1 MEIENVVKVEDVSPV
16 EKKLSFEIPWSEV
29 KTELDRSYRTIGK
42 KANIKG
48 FRAGKVPRHILEKYF
63 KEESEQET
71 VMNLLNRYY
80 FEALKEKDLRPAGEP
95 SIDQKGIAPEEN
107 FVFTATV
114 EVEPDIEPVDYE
126 GLDVEKE
133 DWQMTDEELEKGLKQ
148 LQLMHSTLEA
158 VEEDRGVE
166 KDDFAVLRFE
176 GKVDGVAK
184 KELSAEHH
192 MVQVGSGSLIPGF
205 EDQLLGMKKNETRQV
220 KVTFPEDYANKDLA
234 AKEALFEVELK
245 DIRQRKLPELNE
257 EFVKNF
263 EKYQS
268 LDELRDD
275 LRKSIVERNTT
286 RVREDMRREIVNRL
300 IEKNDVPVPNVY
312 VEREKRFI
320 MTDAV
325 EKMTGGGVPRE
336 QAIGV
341 VSNLH
346 EEYGK
351 QALRMVKAT
360 LVLRKVAEKEG
371 IRVEDGDVEAKLRDL
386 SERYGRDY
394 ESVRASFEK
403 NENLMTRL
411 ADELHEQ
418 KTIDFLEGKANIRLV
433 KKEAGAGEEK
443 P

>member
-29 KTELDRSYRTIGK
+29 KTELDKSYRTIGK

-48 FRAGKVPRHILEKYF
+48 FRAGKIPRHILEKYF

-114 EVEPDIEPVDYE
+114 EVEPDIDPVDYE

-133 DWQMTDEELEKGLKQ
+133 DWQMTDKELESGLKQ

-234 AKEALFEVELK
+234 GKEALFEVELK

-263 EKYQS
+263 EKYQN

>member
-1 MEIENVVKVEDVSPV
+1 VEIENVVKVEDVSPV

-48 FRAGKVPRHILEKYF
+48 FRAGKIPRHILEKYF

>member
-1 MEIENVVKVEDVSPV
+1 VEIENVVKVEDVSPV

-48 FRAGKVPRHILEKYF
+48 FRAGKIPRHILEKYF

-114 EVEPDIEPVDYE
+114 EVEPDVDPVDYE

-133 DWQMTDEELEKGLKQ
+133 DWQMTDEELESGLKQ

-234 AKEALFEVELK
+234 GKEALFEVELK

-263 EKYQS
+263 EKYQN

>member
-1 MEIENVVKVEDVSPV
+1 
-16 EKKLSFEIPWSEV
+16 
-29 KTELDRSYRTIGK
+29 
-42 KANIKG
+42 
-48 FRAGKVPRHILEKYF
+48 
-63 KEESEQET
+63 
-71 VMNLLNRYY
+71 
-80 FEALKEKDLRPAGEP
+80 
-95 SIDQKGIAPEEN
+95 
-107 FVFTATV
+107 
-114 EVEPDIEPVDYE
+114 
-126 GLDVEKE
+126 VEKE

>member
-48 FRAGKVPRHILEKYF
+48 FRAGKIPRHILEKYF

-114 EVEPDIEPVDYE
+114 EVEPDIDPVDYE

-220 KVTFPEDYANKDLA
+220 KVTFPEDYGNKDLA
-234 AKEALFEVELK
+234 GKEALFEVELK

-263 EKYQS
+263 EKYRS

>member
-29 KTELDRSYRTIGK
+29 KTELDKSYRTIGK

-48 FRAGKVPRHILEKYF
+48 FRAGKIPRHILEKYF

-114 EVEPDIEPVDYE
+114 EVEPDIDPVDYE

-220 KVTFPEDYANKDLA
+220 KVTFPEDYGNKDLA

-257 EFVKNF
+257 EFIKNF

>member
-29 KTELDRSYRTIGK
+29 KTELDKSYRTIGK

-48 FRAGKVPRHILEKYF
+48 FRAGKIPRHILEKYF

-114 EVEPDIEPVDYE
+114 EVEPDIDPVDYE

-133 DWQMTDEELEKGLKQ
+133 DWQMTDEELESGLKQ

-205 EDQLLGMKKNETRQV
+205 EDQLLGMKNNETRQV

-234 AKEALFEVELK
+234 GKEALFEVELK

-263 EKYQS
+263 EKYQN

>member
-1 MEIENVVKVEDVSPV
+1 VEIENVVKVEDVSPV

-29 KTELDRSYRTIGK
+29 KEELDRSYRAIGR

-48 FRAGKVPRHILEKYF
+48 FRAGKIPRHILEKYY
-63 KEESEQET
+63 KEESEQEA
-71 VMNLLNRYY
+71 VMNLMNRYY
-80 FEALKEKDLRPAGEP
+80 FEALKEKNLRPAGEP
-95 SIDQKGIAPEEN
+95 SIDQKGIAPEQN

-114 EVEPDIEPVDYE
+114 EVEPDIDPVDYE
-126 GLDVEKE
+126 GLDVDRE
-133 DWQMTDEELEKGLKQ
+133 DWQITDEELEKGLKQ
-148 LQLMHSTLEA
+148 LQLMHSTLEG

-176 GKVDGVAK
+176 GKVDGVSK

-192 MVQVGSGSLIPGF
+192 MVQVGSGTLIPGF
-205 EDQLLGMKKNETRQV
+205 EDQLIGMKKGESRQV
-220 KVTFPEDYANKDLA
+220 KVTFPEDYGNKDLA
-234 AKEALFEVELK
+234 GKEALFEVELK
-245 DIRQRKLPELNE
+245 DIRLRKLPELNE

-263 EKYQS
+263 EKYQN
-268 LDELRDD
+268 LEELKDD
-275 LRKSIVERNTT
+275 LRKSIIERNDT
-286 RVREDMRREIVNRL
+286 RVREDMRRGIVNRL

-312 VEREKRFI
+312 VEREKRFL

-336 QAIGV
+336 QAVGV

-351 QALRMVKAT
+351 QAVRMVKAS
-360 LVLRKVAEKEG
+360 LLLRKIGEKEG
-371 IRVEDGDVEAKLRDL
+371 IRVEDGDVEAKIRDL
-386 SERYGRDY
+386 SGRYGRDY
-394 ESVRASFEK
+394 ETVRASFEK

-411 ADELHEQ
+411 ADELFEQ
-418 KTIDFLEGKANIRLV
+418 KTLDLLEGKANIRLV

-443 P
+443 R

>member
-1 MEIENVVKVEDVSPV
+1 VEIENVVKVEDVSPV

-29 KTELDRSYRTIGK
+29 KEELDRSYRAIGR

-48 FRAGKVPRHILEKYF
+48 FRAGKIPRHILEKYY
-63 KEESEQET
+63 KEESEQDA
-71 VMNLLNRYY
+71 VVNLMNRYY
-80 FEALKEKDLRPAGEP
+80 FEALKEKNLRPAGEP
-95 SIDQKGIAPEEN
+95 SIDQKGIAPEQN

-114 EVEPDIEPVDYE
+114 EVEPDIDPVDYE
-126 GLDVEKE
+126 GLDVDRE
-133 DWQMTDEELEKGLKQ
+133 DWQITDEELEKGLKQ
-148 LQLMHSTLEA
+148 LQLMHSTLEG

-176 GKVDGVAK
+176 GKVDGVSK

-192 MVQVGSGSLIPGF
+192 MVQVGSGTLIPGF
-205 EDQLLGMKKNETRQV
+205 EDQLIGMKKGESRQV
-220 KVTFPEDYANKDLA
+220 KVTFPEDYGNKDLA
-234 AKEALFEVELK
+234 GKEALFEVELK
-245 DIRQRKLPELNE
+245 DIRLRKLPELNE

-263 EKYQS
+263 EKYQN
-268 LDELRDD
+268 LEELKDD
-275 LRKSIVERNTT
+275 LRKSIIERNDT
-286 RVREDMRREIVNRL
+286 RVREDMRRGIVNRL

-312 VEREKRFI
+312 VEREKRFL

-336 QAIGV
+336 QAVGV

-351 QALRMVKAT
+351 QAVRMVKAS
-360 LVLRKVAEKEG
+360 LLLRKIGEKEG
-371 IRVEDGDVEAKLRDL
+371 IRVEDGDVEAKIRDL
-386 SERYGRDY
+386 SGRYGRDY
-394 ESVRASFEK
+394 ETVRASFEK

-411 ADELHEQ
+411 ADELFEQ
-418 KTIDFLEGKANIRLV
+418 KTLDLLEGKANIRLV

-443 P
+443 R

>member
-48 FRAGKVPRHILEKYF
+48 FRAGKIPRHILEKYF

-114 EVEPDIEPVDYE
+114 EVEPDIDPVDYE

-133 DWQMTDEELEKGLKQ
+133 DWQMTDEELESGLKQ

-234 AKEALFEVELK
+234 GKEALFEVELK

-263 EKYQS
+263 EKYQN

>member
-48 FRAGKVPRHILEKYF
+48 FRAGKIPRHILEKYF

>member
-48 FRAGKVPRHILEKYF
+48 FRAGKIPRHILEKYF

-114 EVEPDIEPVDYE
+114 EVEPDIDPVDYE

-133 DWQMTDEELEKGLKQ
+133 DWQMTDEELESGLKQ

-192 MVQVGSGSLIPGF
+192 MVQVGSGALIPGF

-220 KVTFPEDYANKDLA
+220 NVTFPEDYANKDLA

-263 EKYQS
+263 EKYQN

>member
-1 MEIENVVKVEDVSPV
+1 VEIENVVKVEDVSPV

-29 KTELDRSYRTIGK
+29 KTELDKSYRTIGK

-48 FRAGKVPRHILEKYF
+48 FRAGKIPRHILEKYF

-114 EVEPDIEPVDYE
+114 EVEPDIDPVDYE

-133 DWQMTDEELEKGLKQ
+133 DWQMTDEELESGLKQ

-205 EDQLLGMKKNETRQV
+205 EDQLLGMKNNETRQV

-234 AKEALFEVELK
+234 GKEALFEVELK

-263 EKYQS
+263 EKYQN

>member
-1 MEIENVVKVEDVSPV
+1 VEIENVVKVEDVSPV

-29 KTELDRSYRTIGK
+29 KEELDRSYRAIGR

-48 FRAGKVPRHILEKYF
+48 FRAGKIPRHILEKYY
-63 KEESEQET
+63 KEESEQEA
-71 VMNLLNRYY
+71 VMNLMNRYY
-80 FEALKEKDLRPAGEP
+80 FEALKEKNLRPAGEP
-95 SIDQKGIAPEEN
+95 SIDQKGIAPEQN

-114 EVEPDIEPVDYE
+114 EVEPDIDPVDYE
-126 GLDVEKE
+126 ELDVDRE
-133 DWQMTDEELEKGLKQ
+133 DWQITDEELEKGLKQ
-148 LQLMHSTLEA
+148 LQLMHSTLEG

-176 GKVDGVAK
+176 GKVDGVSK

-192 MVQVGSGSLIPGF
+192 MVQVGSGTLIPGF
-205 EDQLLGMKKNETRQV
+205 EDQLIGMKKGESRQV
-220 KVTFPEDYANKDLA
+220 KVTFPEDYGNKDLA
-234 AKEALFEVELK
+234 GKEALFEVELK
-245 DIRQRKLPELNE
+245 DIRLRKLPELNE

-263 EKYQS
+263 EKYQN
-268 LDELRDD
+268 LEELKDD
-275 LRKSIVERNTT
+275 LRKSIIERNDT
-286 RVREDMRREIVNRL
+286 RVREDMRRGIVNRL

-312 VEREKRFI
+312 VEREKRFL

-336 QAIGV
+336 QAVGV

-351 QALRMVKAT
+351 QAVRMVKAS
-360 LVLRKVAEKEG
+360 LLLRKIGEKEG
-371 IRVEDGDVEAKLRDL
+371 IRVEDGDVEAKIRDL
-386 SERYGRDY
+386 SGRYGRDY
-394 ESVRASFEK
+394 ETVRASFEK

-411 ADELHEQ
+411 ADELFEQ
-418 KTIDFLEGKANIRLV
+418 KTLDLLEGKANIRLV

-443 P
+443 R

>member
-1 MEIENVVKVEDVSPV
+1 VEIENVVKVEDVSPV

-48 FRAGKVPRHILEKYF
+48 FRAGKIPRHILEKYF

-114 EVEPDIEPVDYE
+114 EVEPDIDPVDYE

-133 DWQMTDEELEKGLKQ
+133 DWQMTDEELESGLKQ

-205 EDQLLGMKKNETRQV
+205 EDQLLGMKNNETRQV

-234 AKEALFEVELK
+234 GKEALFEVELK

-263 EKYQS
+263 EKYQN

>member
-48 FRAGKVPRHILEKYF
+48 FRAGKIPRHILEKYF

-114 EVEPDIEPVDYE
+114 EVEPDVDPVDYE

-133 DWQMTDEELEKGLKQ
+133 DWQMTDEELESGLKQ

-234 AKEALFEVELK
+234 GKEALFEVELK

-263 EKYQS
+263 EKYQN

>member
-48 FRAGKVPRHILEKYF
+48 FRAGKIPRHILEKYF

-114 EVEPDIEPVDYE
+114 EVEPDIDPVDYE

-133 DWQMTDEELEKGLKQ
+133 DWQMTDEELESGLKQ

-205 EDQLLGMKKNETRQV
+205 EDQLLGMKNNETRQV

-234 AKEALFEVELK
+234 GKEALFEVELK

-263 EKYQS
+263 EKYQN